1 MVLCDRGVGLIAA
14 VEGETGG
21 INVIDFLENRE
32 LGSVNRRFVLAF
44 HRGDVSSESPLSY
57 ASAAIRDSKKK
68 KKNTTKM
75 PWRGL
80 FRNGPLATWPSRGFY
95 YFLSRRLVLVHSCP
109 AQTLRFL
116 LAVEGGG

>member
-57 ASAAIRDSKKK
+57 ASAAVRDSKKK
-68 KKNTTKM
+68 KKIRQKC
-75 PWRGL
+75 RGEACL
-80 FRNGPLATWPSRGFY
+80 ETGR
-95 YFLSRRLVLVHSCP
+95 SRRGPPVVFIIFS
-109 AQTLRFL
+109 
-116 LAVEGGG
+116 LAD